1 MIFRRVKD
9 ESGMSDFML
18 EEEFK
23 SSAKQVFRREFDIPL
38 DKELDVSM
46 SKEMT
51 IGLFSRESLKETLFT
66 ELDI

>member
-1 MIFRRVKD
+1 
-9 ESGMSDFML
+9 ML

-46 SKEMT
+46 SKEMS